1 MTAAARTDL
10 RRGACPG
17 LSTPMQTGDG
27 LLARLMPTGTI
38 SLDAM
43 AGLSAAALRYGNR
56 IIEITSRGS
65 IQVRGLTHESAPA
78 FAAAVAALGIPA
90 QDGVPVIAD
99 PLAGLDP
106 NEVIDA
112 GTLAEELRQHL
123 VMRGLVPR
131 IHALAASQKD
141 VDGRDK
147 PGHDESGRR
156 LVLNPKISIAIDG
169 GGSLHL
175 DALPTDIRLR
185 AVATPDGP
193 RLHVAAGG
201 DAASAT
207 PLGTIAP
214 ADAID
219 TVMRLLREIAAHG
232 PEARGRDAIR
242 AVPMEAAAP
251 APARAPVEPIGPH
264 GLRSHKMAVG
274 LGFPFGHTDTGLL
287 NSLLRAAR
295 EADATGVRTAPGRT
309 LLFVGLTR
317 PDAANFTAA
326 ARRLD
331 FITEP
336 RDPRRRVIACAG
348 APICA
353 SGEIE
358 ARELAPAV
366 AQAAIRLT
374 RPNEI
379 IHISGCAKRCAHQ
392 GVATYTV
399 IGCAGACDLVVEGAP
414 AGSCETWQL
423 ARRLGQIVFDRL
435 PKPTS

>member
-112 GTLAEELRQHL
+112 GTLAEELRATLAEQTFAN
-123 VMRGLVPR
+123 GL
-131 IHALAASQKD
+131 A
-141 VDGRDK
+141 
-147 PGHDESGRR
+147 
-156 LVLNPKISIAIDG
+156 PKISIAIDG

-175 DALPTDIRLR
+175 DALPADIRLR
-185 AVATPDGP
+185 AIATPDGP

-242 AVPMEAAAP
+242 AVPVEAAAP
-251 APARAPVEPIGPH
+251 ARAPAEPIGTH

-399 IGCAGACDLVVEGAP
+399 IGRTGACDLVVEGAP

>member
-1 MTAAARTDL
+1 MTATARTDF

-38 SLDAM
+38 PLDAM

-65 IQVRGLTHESAPA
+65 IQVRGLTQDSAPD
-78 FAAAVAALGIPA
+78 FAAAVAELGIPA
-90 QDGVPVIAD
+90 QDGVPVIVD

-106 NEVIDA
+106 SEAIDA
-112 GTLAEELRQHL
+112 GTLAAELRA
-123 VMRGLVPR
+123 
-131 IHALAASQKD
+131 ALAEQTFAN
-141 VDGRDK
+141 G
-147 PGHDESGRR
+147 
-156 LVLNPKISIAIDG
+156 LAPKISIAIDG

-175 DALPTDIRLR
+175 DALAADIRLR

-193 RLHVAAGG
+193 RLHVSAGG
-201 DAASAT
+201 DAARAT
-207 PLGTIAP
+207 PLGTIAR

-232 PEARGRDAIR
+232 PDARARDVIR
-242 AVPMEAAAP
+242 AAPADAA
-251 APARAPVEPIGPH
+251 APARAPAEPIGTH
-264 GLRSHKMAVG
+264 RLRSHKMAVG

-295 EADATGVRTAPGRT
+295 EVDATGVRIAPGRA
-309 LLFVGLTR
+309 LLVIGLTR
-317 PDAANFTAA
+317 PDAVAFTAA

-358 ARELAPAV
+358 ARGLAPAV

-374 RPNEI
+374 RPNET
-379 IHISGCAKRCAHQ
+379 IHISGCAKSCAYQ

-399 IGCAGACDLVVEGAP
+399 IGRAGACDLIVDGAP

-435 PKPTS
+435 PKLKS

>member
-1 MTAAARTDL
+1 MTAAARSDF

-43 AGLSAAALRYGNR
+43 AGLAAAALRYGNR

-65 IQVRGLTHESAPA
+65 IQVRGLTAESAPA
-78 FAAAVAALGIPA
+78 FAAAVAELGIPA
-90 QDGVPVIAD
+90 QDGVPAIAD

-112 GTLAEELRQHL
+112 GALARELRAALAEQTF
-123 VMRGLVPR
+123 
-131 IHALAASQKD
+131 ALA
-141 VDGRDK
+141 
-147 PGHDESGRR
+147 
-156 LVLNPKISIAIDG
+156 PKISIAIDG

-175 DALPTDIRLR
+175 DALAADIRLR

-207 PLGTIAP
+207 PVGTIAP
-214 ADAID
+214 ARTID

-232 PEARGRDAIR
+232 PDARARDVIR
-242 AVPMEAAAP
+242 AAP
-251 APARAPVEPIGPH
+251 TDVTPPARPPAEPIG
-264 GLRSHKMAVG
+264 SHRLGGHRMAVG
-274 LGFPFGHTDTGLL
+274 VGLPFGHTDTTML

-295 EADATGVRTAPGRT
+295 EMEATGVRTVPGRA
-309 LLFVGLTR
+309 LLVVGLTR

-353 SGEIE
+353 SGEIK
-358 ARELAPAV
+358 ARGLSREV
-366 AQAAIRLT
+366 ERAAIRLT
-374 RPNEI
+374 RPNET
-379 IHISGCAKRCAHQ
+379 IHISGCAKSCAYQ

-399 IGCAGACDLVVEGAP
+399 IGRAGVCDLFVEGAP
-414 AGSCETWQL
+414 AGSCESFQL
-423 ARRLGQIVFDRL
+423 AKRLGQVVFDRL
-435 PKPTS
+435 QKLIHE